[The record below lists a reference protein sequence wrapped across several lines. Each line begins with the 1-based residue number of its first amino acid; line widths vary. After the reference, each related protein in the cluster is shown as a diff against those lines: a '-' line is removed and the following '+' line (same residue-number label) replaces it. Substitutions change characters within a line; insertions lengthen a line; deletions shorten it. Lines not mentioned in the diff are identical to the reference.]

1 MKINIEINNLIGAAA
16 DGKLIK
22 GAALVVIEGE
32 TKRLSDDRDIEV
44 SIAIIGPK
52 KIREINKKYRKKDQV
67 TDVLSFT
74 EDDFTQGKSDMPRI
88 LGELV
93 ICAQQV
99 KADSKEANVSPE
111 YELAWVTVHGMLHLF
126 GYDHETSEKDV
137 VLMRQKE
144 QFYLSRCK
152 NVF

>member
-1 MKINIEINNLIGAAA
+1 MKTNIEINNSAGAVA

-22 GAALVVIEGE
+22 KAALIVIEGE
-32 TKRLSDDRDIEV
+32 ARNLFDDRVIEV
-44 SIAIIGPK
+44 SIAVVGSK
-52 KIREINKKYRKKDQV
+52 KIREINGKYRKKDQT
-67 TDVLSFT
+67 TDVLSFA
-74 EDDFTQGKSDMPRI
+74 EGDFPQEKSDMPRM

-93 ICAQQV
+93 ICVIQV
-99 KADSKEANVSPE
+99 KADAKEANVSAE
-111 YELAWVTVHGMLHLF
+111 YELAWATVHGMLHLF
-126 GYDHETSEKDV
+126 GYDHEGDGKDA